1 MLIFLNYLRT
11 QISIDNVLLDFNG
24 KCKLSD
30 LTSKKEIPSKKR
42 YVDITR
48 VDLIRLGA
56 IIYQMTTGNLN
67 VKISKEGQSFLVN
80 EELANIPD
88 FTLLDISNDIKEIIT
103 EFLNQELIKI
113 KKSKKLNIEIKKRPF
128 FNGIDWEKLQKNE
141 LESTFKPD
149 KVFILI

>member
-56 IIYQMTTGNLN
+56 IIYQMTTGILN
-67 VKISKEGQSFLVN
+67 VKICKESQNFLVN

-88 FTLLDISNDIKEIIT
+88 FTLLDISNDIKEIIQ

-113 KKSKKLNIEIKKRPF
+113 KKSKKLNTEIKKRPF

>member
-30 LTSKKEIPSKKR
+30 LTSEKEIPSKKR

-113 KKSKKLNIEIKKRPF
+113 KKSKKLNTEIKKRPF

>member
-1 MLIFLNYLRT
+1 MASNFNRT
-11 QISIDNVLLDFNG
+11 RISIDNVLLDFNG

-30 LTSKKEIPSKKR
+30 LSSEKETPSTKT
-42 YVDITR
+42 IIR

-56 IIYQMTTGNLN
+56 IIYQMTTGILN
-67 VKISKEGQSFLVN
+67 VKICKESQNFLVN

-88 FTLLDISNDIKEIIT
+88 FTLLDISNDIKEIIQ

-113 KKSKKLNIEIKKRPF
+113 KKSKKLNTEIKKRPF

>member
-1 MLIFLNYLRT
+1 MASNFNRT
-11 QISIDNVLLDFNG
+11 RISIDNVLLDFNG

-30 LTSKKEIPSKKR
+30 LSSEKETPSTKTIIR
-42 YVDITR
+42 D
-48 VDLIRLGA
+48 DLIRLGA
-56 IIYQMTTGNLN
+56 IIYQMTTGILN
-67 VKISKEGQSFLVN
+67 VKICKESQNFLVN

-88 FTLLDISNDIKEIIT
+88 FTLLDISNDIKEIIQ

-113 KKSKKLNIEIKKRPF
+113 KKSKKLNTEIKKRPF

>member
-1 MLIFLNYLRT
+1 MASNFNRT
-11 QISIDNVLLDFNG
+11 RISIDNVLLDFNG

-30 LTSKKEIPSKKR
+30 LSSEKETPSTKT
-42 YVDITR
+42 IIR

-56 IIYQMTTGNLN
+56 IIYQMTTGILN
-67 VKISKEGQSFLVN
+67 VKICKESQNFLVN

-88 FTLLDISNDIKEIIT
+88 FTLLDISNDIKEIIQ

-113 KKSKKLNIEIKKRPF
+113 KKSKKLNTEIKKRPF

-141 LESTFKPD
+141 LESTFKPE
-149 KVFILI
+149 KVFFIILI

>member
-1 MLIFLNYLRT
+1 MASNFNRT
-11 QISIDNVLLDFNG
+11 RISIDNVLLDFNG

-30 LTSKKEIPSKKR
+30 LSSEKETPSTKTIIR
-42 YVDITR
+42 D
-48 VDLIRLGA
+48 DLIRLGA
-56 IIYQMTTGNLN
+56 IIYQMTTGILN
-67 VKISKEGQSFLVN
+67 VKICKESQNFLVN

-88 FTLLDISNDIKEIIT
+88 FTLLDISNDIKEIIQ

>member
-1 MLIFLNYLRT
+1 MASNFNRT
-11 QISIDNVLLDFNG
+11 RISIDNVLLDFNG

-30 LTSKKEIPSKKR
+30 LSSEKETPSTKT
-42 YVDITR
+42 IIR

-56 IIYQMTTGNLN
+56 IIYQMTTGILN
-67 VKISKEGQSFLVN
+67 VKICKESQNFLVN

-88 FTLLDISNDIKEIIT
+88 FTLLDISNDIKEIIQ

-141 LESTFKPD
+141 LESTFKPE
-149 KVFILI
+149 KVFFIILI